1 MNVFLAGAT
10 GAIGRPSIGILV
22 ARGHRVFAATRR
34 AERCQ
39 RLWDAGA
46 VPVVLDVLEA
56 APVALALRAVR
67 PDAVLHQ
74 LTDLALIATP
84 GQREESLK
92 RNAHLRKV
100 GTANLVAAAVSA
112 GVGCCVA
119 QSIAWMYRPGGEP
132 HDEDDPLDL
141 PAPGLRG
148 ITVEGV
154 VALEDS
160 VLRTPGLCGC
170 VLRYGQLYGPGT
182 LSDHAGTELPAVHVE
197 AAAWAAVLA
206 LEQQAAGAYNVAE
219 PNGYA
224 QTDKVRRELGWNES
238 LRA

>member
-10 GAIGRPSIGILV
+10 GAIGRPSIRILV
-22 ARGHRVFAATRR
+22 ARGHRVFAVTRKPELR
-34 AERCQ
+34 NL
-39 RLWDAGA
+39 LWEAGA
-46 VPVVLDVLEA
+46 IPVVLDVLEA
-56 APVALALRAVR
+56 TPVALALRATK

-84 GQREESLK
+84 GKREESLM

-100 GTANLVAAAVSA
+100 GTANLVSAALSA
-112 GVGCCVA
+112 GVGRFVA
-119 QSIAWMYRPGGEP
+119 QSLAWMYRPGAEP

-141 PAPGLRG
+141 LAPGLRG
-148 ITVEGV
+148 VTVDGV
-154 VALEDS
+154 ASLEDS
-160 VLRTPGLCGC
+160 VLRTPGLRGC

-182 LSDHAGTELPAVHVE
+182 LSEHAGTDLPPVHVE

-206 LEQQAAGAYNVAE
+206 LEQQAVGAYNVAE
-219 PNGYA
+219 PNRYA
-224 QTDKVRRELGWNES
+224 KTDKARRELGWNES

>member
-10 GAIGRPSIGILV
+10 GAIGRPSIRILV
-22 ARGHRVFAATRR
+22 ARGHRVFAATRKV
-34 AERCQ
+34 ERCEP
-39 RLWDAGA
+39 LWHAGA

-56 APVALALRAVR
+56 TPVALALRATK

-84 GQREESLK
+84 GRREESLA

-100 GTANLVAAAVSA
+100 GTANLVAAAMSA
-112 GVGCCVA
+112 GVGCLVA
-119 QSIAWMYRPGGEP
+119 QSIAWMYRPGSEP

-141 PAPGLRG
+141 LAPGMRG
-148 ITVEGV
+148 VTVDGV
-154 VALEDS
+154 AALEDS
-160 VLRTPGLCGC
+160 VLRTPGLRGC
-170 VLRYGQLYGPGT
+170 VLRYGQLYGPNA
-182 LSDHAGTELPAVHVE
+182 LSDHAGTELPPVHVE

-219 PNGYA
+219 PNRYA
-224 QTDKVRRELGWNES
+224 RTEKVRRELGWTES